1 MEKQATSNAMDLQR
15 KYDWS
20 DKVILIAE
28 DVETSNRYYKA
39 ALSRTNAKLLW
50 AKNGKEAID
59 LVKKN
64 KKIDIILMDLHMP
77 ELNGFKATRKIK
89 DLKND
94 IPIIVQTAYIL
105 AGEEEMSYEAGCDEF
120 LSKPIKFNTLL
131 TTIGKF
137 F

>member
-1 MEKQATSNAMDLQR
+1 MENQATFNNMDSQ
-15 KYDWS
+15 KNYDWS
-20 DKVILIAE
+20 DKIILIAE

-64 KKIDIILMDLHMP
+64 KKIDIVLMDLHMP

-89 DLKND
+89 DLKKD

-105 AGEEEMSYEAGCDEF
+105 AGEEEMSYEVGCDEF
-120 LSKPIKFNTLL
+120 LAKPIKFNTLL
-131 TTIGKF
+131 STIEKYF
-137 F
+137 

>member
-1 MEKQATSNAMDLQR
+1 MENQATSNEMNLQ
-15 KYDWS
+15 KNYDWS
-20 DKVILIAE
+20 DKIILIAE

-59 LVKKN
+59 LVKEN

-89 DLKND
+89 DFKKD

-120 LSKPIKFNTLL
+120 LTKPIKFNTLL
-131 TTIGKF
+131 STIEKYF
-137 F
+137 

>member
-1 MEKQATSNAMDLQR
+1 MTEVLKTNNMDTQ
-15 KYDWS
+15 KNYDWS

-50 AKNGKEAID
+50 AKNGKEAFD
-59 LVKKN
+59 LVDKN

-89 DLKND
+89 DLKRD

-105 AGEEEMSYEAGCDEF
+105 AGEEEMSFEAGCDEF
-120 LSKPIKFNTLL
+120 LAKPVKFNTLL
-131 TTIGKF
+131 TTIKKYF
-137 F
+137 

>member
-1 MEKQATSNAMDLQR
+1 MEKQATSNVMDSQ
-15 KYDWS
+15 KNYDWS

-28 DVETSNRYYKA
+28 DVETSKRYFKA

-50 AKNGKEAID
+50 AKNGKEAVD

-77 ELNGFKATRKIK
+77 ELNGFKATRIIK
-89 DLKND
+89 NINKD

-120 LSKPIKFNTLL
+120 LAKPIKFNTLL
-131 TTIGKF
+131 STIEKYF
-137 F
+137 

>member
-1 MEKQATSNAMDLQR
+1 MENQATFNNMDSR
-15 KYDWS
+15 KNYDWS
-20 DKVILIAE
+20 DKIILIAE
-28 DVETSNRYYKA
+28 DVETSKRYYKA

-64 KKIDIILMDLHMP
+64 NKIDIILMDLHMP
-77 ELNGFKATRKIK
+77 KLNGFEATRMIK
-89 DLKND
+89 DIRKD

-120 LSKPIKFNTLL
+120 LAKPVKFNTLL
-131 TTIGKF
+131 TTIEKYF
-137 F
+137 

>member
-1 MEKQATSNAMDLQR
+1 MENQATFNNMDSQ
-15 KYDWS
+15 KNYDWS
-20 DKVILIAE
+20 DKIILIAE

-59 LVKKN
+59 LVKEN

-89 DLKND
+89 DFKKD

-120 LSKPIKFNTLL
+120 LTKPIKFNTLL
-131 TTIGKF
+131 STIEKYF
-137 F
+137 

>member
-1 MEKQATSNAMDLQR
+1 MTEVLKTNNMDTQ
-15 KYDWS
+15 KNYDWS

-50 AKNGKEAID
+50 AKNGKEAFD
-59 LVKKN
+59 LVDKN

-89 DLKND
+89 DLKRD

-105 AGEEEMSYEAGCDEF
+105 AGEEEMCYEAGCDEF
-120 LSKPIKFNTLL
+120 LAKPVKFNTLL
-131 TTIGKF
+131 TTIKKYF
-137 F
+137 

>member
-1 MEKQATSNAMDLQR
+1 MENQATFNNMDSQ
-15 KYDWS
+15 KNYDWS
-20 DKVILIAE
+20 DKTILIAE

-50 AKNGKEAID
+50 AKNGQEAID
-59 LVKKN
+59 LVKEN

-89 DLKND
+89 DFKKD

-120 LSKPIKFNTLL
+120 LTKPIKFNTLL
-131 TTIGKF
+131 STIEKYF
-137 F
+137 